1 MSDDS
6 ELEVGSAPV
15 RLQGGMCRIPGGTFQ
30 MGDDHAYAEEAPAH
44 AVTVSDFWMD
54 ECAVTNA
61 GFAAFIAATGYCTV
75 GEPAIDPAAY
85 PGADPALLRP
95 GSAT

>member
-1 MSDDS
+1 
-6 ELEVGSAPV
+6 
-15 RLQGGMCRIPGGTFQ
+15 

-75 GEPAIDPAAY
+75 AEPAIDPAAY